1 MEWAAACSEYH
12 DSTSQGKDF
21 KQEVLV
27 AVQAKNGDI
36 APVWQP
42 SSAVVSQML
51 QGTMV
56 FYDIGFLQDSDL
68 VGLTKLTMA
77 AHKIKPTVIRN
88 EIGGGSSKGIFIS
101 LRSVPLDLIHTIRK
115 IRVFSTLQIVHDEG
129 ILDPARQLSQSQG
142 FHTFSFAAD
151 EEQKRRCDPLR
162 PLGRWRLPSIKELQ
176 DKALV
181 IIAQRESNEAAVATA
196 DQGEDGYAEESSE
209 ESCEGSEQCDE
220 ALPTRNKAAA
230 RISLGTALESIAVKK
245 KQTKPGNRAR
255 SRSRSPAGSASCSAT
270 AAIGGLPDVVGDE
283 MAAFEALDPEMALIA
298 KKFCGG
304 RIGSLNSLSVQRVL
318 AGGRIGRSLEGE
330 MLLVI
335 LDRRCVY
342 NLAA

>member
-1 MEWAAACSEYH
+1 MEWPAACSEYH

-27 AVQAKNGDI
+27 AVQAKNGDV

-56 FYDIGFLQDSDL
+56 FYDIGFLQESDL

-88 EIGGGSSKGIFIS
+88 ETGGGTSKGIFIS
-101 LRSVPLDLIHTIRK
+101 LRSVPSDLIHTIRK
-115 IRVFSTLQIVHDEG
+115 VRVFSTLQIVHDEG

-151 EEQKRRCDPLR
+151 EEQKRRADQLR
-162 PLGRWRLPSIKELQ
+162 PTGRWRLPSIQDLM
-176 DKALV
+176 DKAQV
-181 IIAQRESNEAAVATA
+181 IISQRESHEAATA
-196 DQGEDGYAEESSE
+196 AGDGEDGPDAEESSD
-209 ESCEGSEQCDE
+209 ESGSEDE
-220 ALPTRNKAAA
+220 LCEETLPTRNKAAA
-230 RISLGTALESIAVKK
+230 RISLGTAAVGSIAVKK
-245 KQTKPGNRAR
+245 RPAKPGNRAR
-255 SRSRSPAGSASCSAT
+255 SRSRSPAGSASYSA
-270 AAIGGLPDVVGDE
+270 AAASASGLPDVIAEG
-283 MAAFEALDPEMALIA
+283 MAAFEAHDPEMALIA

-304 RIGSLNSLSVQRVL
+304 RIGSLSSLNVQRVL
-318 AGGRIGRSLEGE
+318 GGERLGRSLEGE

-335 LDRRCVY
+335 LDRRCV
-342 NLAA
+342 